1 MRALA
6 TMGQPLDAS
15 IELALQPGEMPADN
29 CVTAQVNAGDN
40 PLPASQ
46 VSATLIPGSD
56 GSARVRVRTTVA
68 IEEPFLTVTLGVGCD
83 VRFARQFTV
92 FADPPAMAVVL
103 PAQPGPQALATPV
116 PSETRPASAPMPQM
130 AAAAPKPA
138 PSAQPSVPG
147 RSSSGEVRRVA
158 KAEPAKPVAPPP
170 NRARAAA
177 VASSEAI
184 APAAAQSGSAA
195 NEKRS
200 TSGAVSRAEGV
211 ARLKLDTPTVSSSTK
226 EDALMVAAKQR
237 EEAMATA
244 KIAVDVAE
252 AANTSAAEKIVAV
265 EAELAAARKE
275 LAAVQSA
282 LARLQAERAASVA
295 SAASAALAASAA
307 APTVAQA
314 ADEPWYTD
322 YSSWLA
328 GACGA
333 LLLLSGALYAR
344 LRRADSQRLQGWLND
359 PSRMT
364 SYSEFD
370 TVGPSSEQFPL
381 SQYSVSP
388 ATIPA
393 YGPNAREVAQSASPV
408 QAAAAGAVAS
418 SAVASRKPEPA
429 EPVTAPAPLSPRASA
444 TTNPAFAETQPSTSF
459 DLNPISRFADISI
472 EELLDVEQQAEFF
485 VVLGQDDAAV
495 ELLTNHVMASGGASP
510 MPFLK
515 LLEIFRR
522 TGDQTSYERTRKRFN
537 ARFNGV
543 APEWGADPNGGRGL
557 VEYPEVL
564 ARIQRSW
571 GTPVDA
577 MAELQTLMFRNDS
590 KLLFELPAYRDIMM
604 LFTLARDHH
613 EARVVDGTPVDVLLP
628 LGTAAS
634 AGSLPQLID
643 FPAAPAFPT
652 LPAGTA
658 ASVASASSAPVGAVP
673 VTPQAAAPG
682 ATIPA
687 ARPMDE
693 NLRMA
698 LEDPSATVQV
708 SVRRR

>member
-1 MRALA
+1 
-6 TMGQPLDAS
+6 MGQPLDAS
-15 IELALQPGEMPADN
+15 IELALQPGEMPAEN
-29 CVTAQVNAGDN
+29 CVTAQVSAGDN

-46 VSATLIPGSD
+46 VSATLVPGSD

-103 PAQPGPQALATPV
+103 PAQPGPQAFATPV
-116 PSETRPASAPMPQM
+116 LADPRPAQVPLPPM

-138 PSAQPSVPG
+138 PNAQPSSPG

-158 KAEPAKPVAPPP
+158 KAEPAKPVPPP

-177 VASSEAI
+177 VASGEAI
-184 APAAAQSGSAA
+184 APPGAQPGSAA
-195 NEKRS
+195 SEQRS

-226 EDALMVAAKQR
+226 EDALMVAAQQR

-307 APTVAQA
+307 APSAAQA

-322 YSSWLA
+322 YSIWLA
-328 GACGA
+328 GACAA

-393 YGPNAREVAQSASPV
+393 YGPNAREAAQPASSAQSATV
-408 QAAAAGAVAS
+408 AAAGS
-418 SAVASRKPEPA
+418 GAVASRKLEPA
-429 EPVTAPAPLSPRASA
+429 ELVTAPAPLSARASA

-557 VEYPEVL
+557 VDYPEVL
-564 ARIQRSW
+564 TRIQRSW

-628 LGTAAS
+628 LSTAAS
-634 AGSLPQLID
+634 AGALPELFD

-652 LPAGTA
+652 LPADTA
-658 ASVASASSAPVGAVP
+658 ATVASAPSAPAGAVQ
-673 VTPQAAAPG
+673 VAPQAAAPG
-682 ATIPA
+682 ATIPV

-698 LEDPSATVQV
+698 LEDPSANVQV